1 MGVEFEWDAN
11 KSRANLA
18 KHGITFEDAVAV
30 FDDPRELT
38 ERSRF
43 EGEPRYQTIGRVRGT
58 VLFVAY
64 TIRPGSLDRAS
75 LRIISARVAS
85 REERARYGR

>member
-30 FDDPRELT
+30 FDDPRVLHAM
-38 ERSRF
+38 
-43 EGEPRYQTIGRVRGT
+43 EGGHPV
-58 VLFVAY
+58 
-64 TIRPGSLDRAS
+64 
-75 LRIISARVAS
+75 SA
-85 REERARYGR
+85 